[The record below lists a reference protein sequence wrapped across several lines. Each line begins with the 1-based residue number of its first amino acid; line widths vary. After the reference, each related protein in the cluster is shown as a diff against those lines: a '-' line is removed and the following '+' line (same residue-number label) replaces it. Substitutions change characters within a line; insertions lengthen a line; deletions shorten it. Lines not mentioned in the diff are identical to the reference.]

1 MLPYM
6 DYVQQ
11 AFYKATNWNE
21 DNSYAN
27 LTATARA
34 LLDFHTPRG
43 LSLHLSSL
51 SSPNF
56 ATSYTLSNLGVVD
69 GSISYLYSS
78 LALNNVHKSQDVD
91 LHDVVQSYRQLRHL
105 IAPEKKWH
113 WEVWQGG
120 VRIDRRDS
128 LLYGRMYLPTSTLE
142 MLYLRR
148 RSPRSQLRISAVS
161 DAKLKNGG
169 TILAMLQQDVGKW
182 STEYL
187 YSTSEGL
194 IGARGLYNFGD
205 DPRKASEPPVDT
217 PLVPAPGDLG
227 EVNGNGSAVTP
238 LSSPPSSQAQQSQ
251 SDSLPP
257 ISPATTNGNGNG
269 HSTDNGNGTTDT
281 STDSPK
287 PPQGRFSLGAE
298 LYYGVLNKS
307 GGLSTG
313 LRYTTLPPHPGP
325 PVTMTL
331 TICPLMGH
339 LSTTYAIKA
348 GPDMSFCSRFDFN
361 IYSYESDV
369 VVGCELWKRRSAHG
383 TWPSASSSSATTA
396 SSSFNTGPTSALSPW
411 SEHIPFEQSPF
422 AAPSPLELPDAPE
435 PINPPTISIT
445 AQHNPSDAFTGVL
458 KARWTLS
465 TGLGVLWEG
474 RVKHLLFSLGANIDF
489 RRREG
494 VVKGV
499 GVEVQYSS

>member
-1 MLPYM
+1 MLTYM

-43 LSLHLSSL
+43 LNLHLSSL

-56 ATSYTLSNLGVVD
+56 ATSYSLTNLGVVD

-78 LALNNVHKSQDVD
+78 LPLTNVHKSKNVD
-91 LHDVVQSYRQLRHL
+91 LHDAVQGYRQLRHL
-105 IAPEKKWH
+105 TAPSEARF

-120 VRIDRRDS
+120 VRVDKRDS

-148 RSPRSQLRISAVS
+148 RSPKSQLRIAAVS

-169 TILAMLQQDVGKW
+169 TVLAVLQQDVGKY

-194 IGARGLYNFGD
+194 IGARGLYNFGY
-205 DPRKASEPPVDT
+205 DPRQKSKKVDEEIEY
-217 PLVPAPGDLG
+217 PDPSVLEDAPAVLPMREE
-227 EVNGNGSAVTP
+227 EVAVEVEKLPTGR
-238 LSSPPSSQAQQSQ
+238 LSM
-251 SDSLPP
+251 
-257 ISPATTNGNGNG
+257 
-269 HSTDNGNGTTDT
+269 
-281 STDSPK
+281 
-287 PPQGRFSLGAE
+287 GAE
-298 LYYGVLNKS
+298 VYYGVLNKS
-307 GGLSTG
+307 GGMSTA
-313 LRYTTLPPHPGP
+313 LRYTTLPHHPGP
-325 PVTMTL
+325 PLTMTL
-331 TICPLMGH
+331 TLSPLMGH
-339 LSTTYAIKA
+339 LSTAYAIKA
-348 GPDMSFCSRFDFN
+348 GPNAAFCSRFDFN
-361 IYSYESDV
+361 MYSYESDL
-369 VVGCELWKRRSAHG
+369 VVGCELWQRKSITSATTQMRRSA
-383 TWPSASSSSATTA
+383 TAIPSIDVGEDNSVNSDE
-396 SSSFNTGPTSALSPW
+396 TGGGDGEKEKT
-411 SEHIPFEQSPF
+411 
-422 AAPSPLELPDAPE
+422 
-435 PINPPTISIT
+435 
-445 AQHNPSDAFTGVL
+445 AFTGVL
-458 KARWTLS
+458 KARWTQS
-465 TGLGVLWEG
+465 AGLGVLWEG
-474 RVKHLLFSLGANIDF
+474 KVKHLLFSLGANIDF